1 MPFWLTIALQAA
13 QAPLVASAFDL
24 ANVGK
29 AQSSGISPLPINR
42 CADTVAGDDI
52 VVCGAKRR
60 SYRLPLP
67 DERDVVQDRPRG
79 EALTGTDAIRPAG
92 RCGIFEGERHCDKK
106 EAAEY
111 GYGNGRD
118 PITVLTRIIGK
129 TINPGA
135 N

>member
-1 MPFWLTIALQAA
+1 MPFWLTVALQAA
-13 QAPLVASAFDL
+13 QAPLEASAFDL

-29 AQSSGISPLPINR
+29 AHNSGILPLPINR

-67 DERDVVQDRPRG
+67 DERDVVQGRPRG
-79 EALTGTDAIRPAG
+79 EALTGTDAIRPTG
-92 RCGIFEGERHCDKK
+92 RCGIFEGERRCNKK

-118 PITVLTRIIGK
+118 PITVLTRIVGK
-129 TINPGA
+129 TIDPDA